1 MNAQTLAAQLQYLQ
15 SELRTLKLRMAQ
27 FEGITGIAAGP
38 TDMVDPVTV
47 TYDPGTRTTT
57 LHWRGAAGASYR
69 VETTSDLGAS
79 WNIVTGG
86 ENIPTATSILT
97 TFITPALAPSPPLT
111 FYRIRRNPYVCTP
124 AVS

>member
-1 MNAQTLAAQLQYLQ
+1 MNPQALATQLQFVLT
-15 SELRTLKLRMAQ
+15 ELRALKARMAQ
-27 FEGITGIAAGP
+27 FEGITGISAGP

-47 TYDPGTRTTT
+47 AYDSGTRTTT
-57 LHWRGAAGASYR
+57 LHWRGAAGAFYR

-79 WNIVTGG
+79 WSVVTGG